1 METKQNSSSLT
12 LVKPGNCFV
21 QRNASAVVAMT
32 SDDHSRGC
40 MTSQK
45 TVPSGIHGMVRSF
58 IVKKWLLA
66 AGLGLA
72 MAASAQAADTIA
84 IVNMGDLFQQ
94 VAQKTGVSATLE
106 NEFKGRASELQR
118 QESDLQSKMQR
129 LQRDGSTM
137 KASERSKMEKDIM
150 SQRQAFSQKAQAFEK
165 DRARRS
171 NEERGKLVTRIQS
184 AVKSVAA
191 DQKIDLVVDANTVA
205 YNSSDVKDIT
215 ADVLKQ
221 VK

>member
-1 METKQNSSSLT
+1 MRLQ
-12 LVKPGNCFV
+12 C
-21 QRNASAVVAMT
+21 SADNRRSNRRSPCHAKNGT
-32 SDDHSRGC
+32 FGC
-40 MTSQK
+40 QWDGK
-45 TVPSGIHGMVRSF
+45 EF

-72 MAASAQAADTIA
+72 MVTYAQAADKIA
-84 IVNMGDLFQQ
+84 IVNMGNLFQQ

-106 NEFKGRASELQR
+106 NEFKGRASELQGM
-118 QESDLQSKMQR
+118 ESDLQSKMQR

-137 KASERSKMEKDIM
+137 KASDRSKLEKDVM
-150 SQRQAFSQKAQAFEK
+150 AQRQTFSQKAQAFEQ
-165 DRARRS
+165 DRQRRS

-191 DQKIDLVVDANTVA
+191 DQSIDLVVDANAVA
-205 YNSSDVKDIT
+205 FNSKDVKDIT

>member
-1 METKQNSSSLT
+1 M
-12 LVKPGNCFV
+12 
-21 QRNASAVVAMT
+21 
-32 SDDHSRGC
+32 
-40 MTSQK
+40 
-45 TVPSGIHGMVRSF
+45 
-58 IVKKWLLA
+58 KKWLVA

-84 IVNMGDLFQQ
+84 IVNMGSLFQQ
-94 VAQKTGVSATLE
+94 VAQKTGVSAKLE
-106 NEFKGRASELQR
+106 GEFKGRASDLQS
-118 QESDLQSKMQR
+118 QESDLQAKMQR

-137 KASERSKMEKDIM
+137 KASDRTKMEKDIM
-150 SQRQAFSQKAQAFEK
+150 AQRQAFSQKAQQFEQ